1 MKKHWIL
8 ITIVAILAV
17 VICLSVI
24 FFRDIGP
31 SGTTGPSF
39 PHISR
44 PTGTTSS
51 NDPTSPSFTDPE
63 AVARLYLC
71 GQEDPAAYEALAA
84 RYTAAT
90 GGQCEIVTGDLEALL
105 ENENAPTI
113 FCTHSSDQAAHLAG
127 YMLDLT
133 GSAVMEALYSPDFA
147 LYREQIPVALPMD
160 LEGYGIIYNASLL
173 AQAGYTRSD
182 ITDFASLKAIVEHI
196 SADKKVL
203 GFRPFCK
210 ADLGDTVLVEYLA
223 GIPQT
228 PQAVRSFFDLYIA
241 NSTTSGDPLTQF
253 LAGKTVFYVG
263 GTWQYDAISDIGI
276 NNLDMLPLY
285 TADGG
290 SFQCVCQNWWSVN
303 ARAAERDIQ
312 ASLGFLQWL
321 VQADESGTA
330 PVDSLGWL
338 SPFADATAVSNSFQR
353 LFRKYIATE
362 EVSLRWNIV
371 EGMTA
376 KELADLTAAL
386 ASYAA
391 SPNDDTWAQVAVL
404 LETK

>member
-8 ITIVAILAV
+8 ITIVAILAA

-24 FFRDIGP
+24 LSRDTNP
-31 SGTTGPSF
+31 SGPSF

-44 PTGTTSS
+44 PTGTTNS
-51 NDPTSPSFTDPE
+51 NDPASSSSTDPE
-63 AVARLYLC
+63 AVVRLYLC

-90 GGQCEIVTGDLEALL
+90 GGQCEVVTGDLEALL
-105 ENENAPTI
+105 ENESAPTI
-113 FCTHSSDQAAHLAG
+113 FCTHSSDQAARLAG

-147 LYREQIPVALPMD
+147 LYMEQIPVALPMD

-241 NSTTSGDPLTQF
+241 NATTSGDPLAQF

-263 GTWQYDAISDIGI
+263 GTWQYDAVSDIGI
-276 NNLDMLPLY
+276 NKLDMLPLY

-330 PVDSLGWL
+330 PVDSLDWL
-338 SPFADATAVSNSFQR
+338 SPFTDATAASNSFQR
-353 LFRKYIATE
+353 LFRKYIAME

-391 SPNDDTWAQVAVL
+391 SPNDDTWAQVAAL
-404 LETK
+404 LGTK